1 MVDEYPNCTF
11 LLTEPE
17 RAARAGFALIPV
29 IAYFIKISLSTLRSV
44 VSCIYDIKYM
54 YYINTDDN

>member
-17 RAARAGFALIPV
+17 RAARAGFAPIPV
-29 IAYFIKISLSTLRSV
+29 IAYFIKISLSTLLNIRTV
-44 VSCIYDIKYM
+44 LRRL
-54 YYINTDDN
+54 N